1 MRVNLEER
9 RQHIM
14 HMQLAISVGVF
25 FLGWTLV
32 SCGAPTKSAS
42 EVSGIFSESKSLEVK
57 LSSTCDLMR
66 SRTASP
72 MLSDVSFTPSCDAAG
87 RDAVE
92 LNRVSQLYI
101 IGQKDI
107 NTSGEKDKS
116 YVDARLRTQIWL
128 NRPLVG
134 LAAIVG
140 RVLSENKDYKG
151 GELKIP
157 ASKNGPDLS
166 GLVRTNI
173 EIVEPP
179 KLDFSTLSFGMK
191 AKIKVGDPGDYWIDN
206 DVVLSGVMLEEVLT
220 FTVKSTV
227 DKTYEESLLRGFSA
241 VALIIPHANDV
252 YVDVDLSLQ
261 FNKGTGLENAIKS
274 MLPKILGSALKPV
287 LDSLLTI

>member
-1 MRVNLEER
+1 
-9 RQHIM
+9 M
-14 HMQLAISVGVF
+14 HKPLLKSMGVV
-25 FLGWTLV
+25 FLSGILV

-42 EVSGIFSESKSLEVK
+42 EVSGIFAESKSLETK

-66 SRTASP
+66 SRTTSP
-72 MLSDVSFTPSCDAAG
+72 MLADVTFTPSCDAAG

-92 LNRVSQLYI
+92 LNRASQLHI

-107 NTSGEKDKS
+107 NASGAKDKS

-151 GELKIP
+151 GELKITT
-157 ASKNGPDLS
+157 SKNGPDLS

-179 KLDFSTLSFGMK
+179 KLEFSTLSFGMK
-191 AKIKVGDPGDYWIDN
+191 AKIKVGDPGDYWIYN
-206 DVVLSGVMLEEVLT
+206 DVVLSGVMLDEVLA

-227 DKTYEESLLRGFSA
+227 DKTYDESLLRGFSA

-261 FNKGTGLENAIKS
+261 FNKGTGLENAIKT

-287 LDSLLTI
+287 LDSLLAI